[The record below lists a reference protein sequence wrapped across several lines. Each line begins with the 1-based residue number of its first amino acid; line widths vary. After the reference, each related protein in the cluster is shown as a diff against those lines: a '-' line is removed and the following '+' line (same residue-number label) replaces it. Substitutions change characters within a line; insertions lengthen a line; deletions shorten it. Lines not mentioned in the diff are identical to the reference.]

1 LEELLYW
8 GAILAFYLWSAYRS
22 NQKKAQQIKP
32 QQAPL
37 KKELDNPQIPNNS
50 KINILDF
57 LNEAFEEQSK
67 AISLQNTVDRSSKKG
82 DQSIKDSSKNHFDN
96 NQDLSVIDDRHLE
109 NHKIKDQHLDMIKS
123 RLNHK
128 QVLTKSKKNNSTLVQ
143 VQKKYTN
150 NPTKLGILMQA
161 IFEPPKAMQ

>member
-1 LEELLYW
+1 MEELLYW

-22 NQKKAQQIKP
+22 NQKKAQKIKP
-32 QQAPL
+32 QQVPL
-37 KKELDNPQIPNNS
+37 KKELDNPQIPNNP

-57 LNEAFEEQSK
+57 LNEAFEEQSN
-67 AISLQNTVDRSSKKG
+67 ALSVNNTIDMASKKE
-82 DQSIKDSSKNHFDN
+82 DHSTKNTSAKHFDN
-96 NQDLSVIDDRHLE
+96 NHDLSVIDDRRLE

-123 RLNHK
+123 RLTHK
-128 QVLTKSKKNNSTLVQ
+128 HLLVNNKKNNNTLVK
-143 VQKKYTN
+143 VQKKYGN

>member
-1 LEELLYW
+1 MEELLYW

-37 KKELDNPQIPNNS
+37 KKGLDNPQIPNNS

-57 LNEAFEEQSK
+57 LNDAFEEQSK
-67 AISLQNTVDRSSKKG
+67 AISVQNTVDRSSKKG
-82 DQSIKDSSKNHFDN
+82 DQSIKDTSKNYFDS

-128 QVLTKSKKNNSTLVQ
+128 QLLTKSKKNNSTLVQ

>member
-67 AISLQNTVDRSSKKG
+67 AISVQNTVDRSSKKG

-128 QVLTKSKKNNSTLVQ
+128 QVLTKSKKNNSTLVR

>member
-1 LEELLYW
+1 MEELLYW

-32 QQAPL
+32 QQVPL
-37 KKELDNPQIPNNS
+37 KKELDNPQIPNKS

-67 AISLQNTVDRSSKKG
+67 AISVQNTVDRSSKKG
-82 DQSIKDSSKNHFDN
+82 DQSIKDTSKNHFDN

-128 QVLTKSKKNNSTLVQ
+128 QLLTKSKKNNSTLVQ

>member
-1 LEELLYW
+1 MEELLYW

-22 NQKKAQQIKP
+22 NQKKAQKIKP
-32 QQAPL
+32 QQVPL
-37 KKELDNPQIPNNS
+37 KKELDNPQIPNNP

-67 AISLQNTVDRSSKKG
+67 AISVQNTVDRSSKKV
-82 DQSIKDSSKNHFDN
+82 DQSIKDTSKNHFDN

-123 RLNHK
+123 RLTHK
-128 QVLTKSKKNNSTLVQ
+128 HLLLNNKQNNNTLVK
-143 VQKKYTN
+143 VQKKYGN

>member
-67 AISLQNTVDRSSKKG
+67 AISVQNTVDRSSKKG
-82 DQSIKDSSKNHFDN
+82 YQSIKDTSKNHLEN

-128 QVLTKSKKNNSTLVQ
+128 QVLTKSKKNNSTLVR

>member
-1 LEELLYW
+1 MEELLYW

-57 LNEAFEEQSK
+57 LNDAFEEQSK
-67 AISLQNTVDRSSKKG
+67 AISLQNTVERSSKKG

-128 QVLTKSKKNNSTLVQ
+128 QVLTKSKKNNSTLVR

>member
-1 LEELLYW
+1 MEELLYW

-37 KKELDNPQIPNNS
+37 KKELNNPQIPNNS

-57 LNEAFEEQSK
+57 LNDAFEEQSK
-67 AISLQNTVDRSSKKG
+67 AISVQNTVDRSSKKG
-82 DQSIKDSSKNHFDN
+82 DQSIKDTSKNHFDN

-128 QVLTKSKKNNSTLVQ
+128 QVLTKSKKNNSTLVR

>member
-1 LEELLYW
+1 MV
-8 GAILAFYLWSAYRS
+8 
-22 NQKKAQQIKP
+22 P
-32 QQAPL
+32 
-37 KKELDNPQIPNNS
+37 KKEDHS
-50 KINILDF
+50 TK
-57 LNEAFEEQSK
+57 
-67 AISLQNTVDRSSKKG
+67 NTVEK
-82 DQSIKDSSKNHFDN
+82 HFDN

-128 QVLTKSKKNNSTLVQ
+128 GVLVNNKQNNNTLVK
-143 VQKKYTN
+143 VQKKYGN

>member
-1 LEELLYW
+1 MEELLYW

-22 NQKKAQQIKP
+22 NQKKAQKIKP
-32 QQAPL
+32 QQVPL
-37 KKELDNPQIPNNS
+37 KKELDNPQIPNNP

-57 LNEAFEEQSK
+57 LNEAFEEQSN
-67 AISLQNTVDRSSKKG
+67 ILSVNNTVDIVPKKE
-82 DQSIKDSSKNHFDN
+82 DHSTKNTVEKHFDN

-123 RLNHK
+123 RLNHNDVLVNDK
-128 QVLTKSKKNNSTLVQ
+128 QNNNTLVK
-143 VQKKYTN
+143 VQKKYGN

>member
-1 LEELLYW
+1 MEELLYW

-22 NQKKAQQIKP
+22 NQKKAQKIKP
-32 QQAPL
+32 QQVPL
-37 KKELDNPQIPNNS
+37 KKELDNPQIPNNP

-57 LNEAFEEQSK
+57 LNEAFEEQSN
-67 AISLQNTVDRSSKKG
+67 ILSVNNTVDMVPKKE
-82 DQSIKDSSKNHFDN
+82 DHSTENTVEKHFDN

-128 QVLTKSKKNNSTLVQ
+128 DVLVNDKQNNNTLVK
-143 VQKKYTN
+143 VQKKYGN

>member
-67 AISLQNTVDRSSKKG
+67 AISVQNTVDRSSKKV
-82 DQSIKDSSKNHFDN
+82 DQSIKDTSRNHFDN

-128 QVLTKSKKNNSTLVQ
+128 QVLTKSKKNNSTLVR

>member
-1 LEELLYW
+1 MEELLYW

-22 NQKKAQQIKP
+22 NQKKAQKIKP
-32 QQAPL
+32 QQVPL
-37 KKELDNPQIPNNS
+37 KKELDNPQIPNNP

-57 LNEAFEEQSK
+57 LNEAFEEQSN
-67 AISLQNTVDRSSKKG
+67 ILSVNNTVDMVPKKE
-82 DQSIKDSSKNHFDN
+82 DHSTKNTVEKYFDN

-109 NHKIKDQHLDMIKS
+109 SHKIKDQHLDMIKS

-128 QVLTKSKKNNSTLVQ
+128 DVLVNDKQNNNTLVK
-143 VQKKYTN
+143 VQKKYGN

>member
-1 LEELLYW
+1 MEELLYW
-8 GAILAFYLWSAYRS
+8 GAILGFYLWSAYRS
-22 NQKKAQQIKP
+22 NKKKAQKINP

-37 KKELDNPQIPNNS
+37 KKELDKPDIPNNP

-57 LNEAFEEQSK
+57 LNEAFEEQSNVFPAQTIEDIPSK
-67 AISLQNTVDRSSKKG
+67 IEDRSA
-82 DQSIKDSSKNHFDN
+82 KNTFEKNFDN
-96 NQDLSVIDDRHLE
+96 KHDLSTIDDRHLD

-128 QVLTKSKKNNSTLVQ
+128 EILSESKSYNNTLVE
-143 VQKKYTN
+143 VQKKYSN

>member
-22 NQKKAQQIKP
+22 NQKKAQKIKP
-32 QQAPL
+32 QQVPL
-37 KKELDNPQIPNNS
+37 KKELDNPQIPNNP

-57 LNEAFEEQSK
+57 LNEAFEEQSN
-67 AISLQNTVDRSSKKG
+67 ILSVNNTVDIVPKKE
-82 DQSIKDSSKNHFDN
+82 DHSTKNTVEKHFDN

-128 QVLTKSKKNNSTLVQ
+128 GVLVKNKQNNNTLVK
-143 VQKKYTN
+143 VQKKYGN

>member
-1 LEELLYW
+1 MEELLYW

-22 NQKKAQQIKP
+22 NQKKAQKIKP
-32 QQAPL
+32 QQVPL
-37 KKELDNPQIPNNS
+37 KKELDNPQIPNNP

-57 LNEAFEEQSK
+57 LNEAFEEQSN
-67 AISLQNTVDRSSKKG
+67 ILSVNNTVDMVPKKEG
-82 DQSIKDSSKNHFDN
+82 HRTKNTVEKHFDN

-128 QVLTKSKKNNSTLVQ
+128 DVLVNGKQNNNTLVK
-143 VQKKYTN
+143 VQKKYGN

>member
-1 LEELLYW
+1 MEELLYW

-32 QQAPL
+32 QQATL
-37 KKELDNPQIPNNS
+37 KKGLDNPQIPNNS

-57 LNEAFEEQSK
+57 LNDAFEEQSK
-67 AISLQNTVDRSSKKG
+67 AISVQNTVDRSSKKG
-82 DQSIKDSSKNHFDN
+82 DQSIKDTSKSHFDN

-128 QVLTKSKKNNSTLVQ
+128 QLLTKSKKNNSTLVQ

>member
-1 LEELLYW
+1 MEELLYW

-22 NQKKAQQIKP
+22 NQKKAQKIKP
-32 QQAPL
+32 QQVPL
-37 KKELDNPQIPNNS
+37 KKELDNPQIPNNP

-57 LNEAFEEQSK
+57 LNEAFEEQSN
-67 AISLQNTVDRSSKKG
+67 ILSVNNTVDMVPKKE
-82 DQSIKDSSKNHFDN
+82 DHSTKNTVEKHFDN

-128 QVLTKSKKNNSTLVQ
+128 EILSESKNHNNTLVK
-143 VQKKYTN
+143 VQKKYGN

>member
-8 GAILAFYLWSAYRS
+8 GAILGFYLWSAYRS
-22 NQKKAQQIKP
+22 NQKKAQKIKP

-37 KKELDNPQIPNNS
+37 KKELDKPEIPNNP

-57 LNEAFEEQSK
+57 LNEAFEEQSNVFPAQTIEDIPSK
-67 AISLQNTVDRSSKKG
+67 IEDRSA
-82 DQSIKDSSKNHFDN
+82 KNTFEKNFDN
-96 NQDLSVIDDRHLE
+96 KHDLSTIDDRHLD
-109 NHKIKDQHLDMIKS
+109 NHKIKDQHLDMIQS
-123 RLNHK
+123 RLSHK
-128 QVLTKSKKNNSTLVQ
+128 EILSERKSHNNTLVK
-143 VQKKYTN
+143 VQKKYSN

>member
-1 LEELLYW
+1 MEELLYW

-57 LNEAFEEQSK
+57 LNDAFEEQSK
-67 AISLQNTVDRSSKKG
+67 AISLQNTVERSSKKG

>member
-1 LEELLYW
+1 MEELLYW

-22 NQKKAQQIKP
+22 NQKKAQKIKP
-32 QQAPL
+32 QQVPL
-37 KKELDNPQIPNNS
+37 KKEQDSPQIPNNP
-50 KINILDF
+50 KVNILDF
-57 LNEAFEEQSK
+57 LNEAFEEQSN
-67 AISLQNTVDRSSKKG
+67 ILSVNNTVDMVPKKE
-82 DQSIKDSSKNHFDN
+82 DQSTKNTREKYFDN
-96 NQDLSVIDDRHLE
+96 NQDLSVIDDHHLE

-128 QVLTKSKKNNSTLVQ
+128 DVLVYNKQNNNTLVK
-143 VQKKYTN
+143 VQKKYGN

>member
-1 LEELLYW
+1 MEELLYW

-57 LNEAFEEQSK
+57 LNDAFEEQSK

>member
-1 LEELLYW
+1 MEELLYW

-22 NQKKAQQIKP
+22 NQKKAQKIKP
-32 QQAPL
+32 QQVPL
-37 KKELDNPQIPNNS
+37 KKELDNPQIPNNP

-57 LNEAFEEQSK
+57 LNEAFEEQSN
-67 AISLQNTVDRSSKKG
+67 ILSVNNTVDLVPKKEG
-82 DQSIKDSSKNHFDN
+82 HRTKNTVEKHFDN

-128 QVLTKSKKNNSTLVQ
+128 DVLVNNKQNNNTLAK
-143 VQKKYTN
+143 VQKKYGN

>member
-37 KKELDNPQIPNNS
+37 KKELDNPQTPNNS

-67 AISLQNTVDRSSKKG
+67 AISVQNTVDRSSKKG
-82 DQSIKDSSKNHFDN
+82 YQSIKDTSKNHFDN

>member
-1 LEELLYW
+1 MEELLYW

-37 KKELDNPQIPNNS
+37 KKELNNPQIPNNS

-67 AISLQNTVDRSSKKG
+67 AISVQNTVDRSSKKG

-96 NQDLSVIDDRHLE
+96 NQDLSVIDNRHLE

-123 RLNHK
+123 RMNRK

>member
-1 LEELLYW
+1 MEELLYW

-22 NQKKAQQIKP
+22 NQKKAQKIKP
-32 QQAPL
+32 QQVPL
-37 KKELDNPQIPNNS
+37 KKEHDSPQIPNNP
-50 KINILDF
+50 KVNILDF
-57 LNEAFEEQSK
+57 LNEAFEEQSN
-67 AISLQNTVDRSSKKG
+67 ILSVNNTVDMVPKKE
-82 DQSIKDSSKNHFDN
+82 DQSTKNTREKYFDN
-96 NQDLSVIDDRHLE
+96 NQDLSVIDDHHLE

-128 QVLTKSKKNNSTLVQ
+128 DVLVNDKQNNNTLVK
-143 VQKKYTN
+143 VQKKYGN

>member
-67 AISLQNTVDRSSKKG
+67 AISLQNTVERSSKKG

-128 QVLTKSKKNNSTLVQ
+128 QVLTKSKKNNSTLVR

>member
-1 LEELLYW
+1 MEELLYW

-32 QQAPL
+32 EQAPL
-37 KKELDNPQIPNNS
+37 KKEIDNPQIPNNS

-67 AISLQNTVDRSSKKG
+67 AISVQNTVDRSSKKG
-82 DQSIKDSSKNHFDN
+82 DQITKDTSKIHFDN

-128 QVLTKSKKNNSTLVQ
+128 QVLTKSKKNNITLVQ

>member
-67 AISLQNTVDRSSKKG
+67 AISVQNTVDRSSKKG
-82 DQSIKDSSKNHFDN
+82 YQSIKDTSKNHFDN

-128 QVLTKSKKNNSTLVQ
+128 QVLTKSKKNNSTLVR

>member
-1 LEELLYW
+1 MEELLYW

-22 NQKKAQQIKP
+22 NQKKAQKIKP
-32 QQAPL
+32 QQVPL
-37 KKELDNPQIPNNS
+37 KKEQDNPQIPNNP
-50 KINILDF
+50 KVNILDF
-57 LNEAFEEQSK
+57 LNEAFEEQSN
-67 AISLQNTVDRSSKKG
+67 ILSVNNTVDMVPKKE
-82 DQSIKDSSKNHFDN
+82 DQSTKNTREKYFDN
-96 NQDLSVIDDRHLE
+96 NQDLSVIDDHHLE

-128 QVLTKSKKNNSTLVQ
+128 DVLVDNKQNNNTLVK
-143 VQKKYTN
+143 VQKKYGN

>member
-67 AISLQNTVDRSSKKG
+67 AISVQNTVDRSSKKG
-82 DQSIKDSSKNHFDN
+82 DQSIKDTSKNHFEN

-128 QVLTKSKKNNSTLVQ
+128 QVLTKSKKNNSTLVR